1 MTIRIKHEVLAVPM
15 SPMFTLYIADLLAP
29 YENENGVTINF
40 RDPNYTADDGGYHPV
55 EVRLENESDGWRFC
69 YITDFC
75 YVGSGYMAELAK
87 DLDFDFN
94 AGVFQ
99 NLFGTYPIEQAIE
112 MFQIWETNFVYYAM
126 VSKVFSVNCSVDS

>member
-1 MTIRIKHEVLAVPM
+1 MAISTFP
-15 SPMFTLYIADLLAP
+15 ADLLTP
-29 YENENGVTINF
+29 YENEKAVTINF
-40 RDPNYTADDGGYHPV
+40 RDPNYSADDGGYHPV
-55 EVRLENESDGWRFC
+55 EIRLENVGDGWRFC

-87 DLDFDFN
+87 DLDFDFD

-99 NLFGTYPIEQAIE
+99 NLFAIYPIEQDIE

-126 VSKVFSVNCSVDS
+126 ISKVFDIGFTAE